1 MSTLLPNHRIWQL
14 LKTLGTKKKMFGN
27 LATCLN
33 SYTYLQ
39 GVYGAGGCRFPN
51 SGMIC
56 LKIRTEKGKRKERDI
71 CVVQSIGAKKQQKHV
86 DRSLC
91 YKAPK
96 LVQII
101 VTMYRVQG

>member
-56 LKIRTEKGKRKERDI
+56 LKIRTEKGKGKRKE
-71 CVVQSIGAKKQQKHV
+71 KKKEGEIQANVSMSHEN
-86 DRSLC
+86 
-91 YKAPK
+91 AP
-96 LVQII
+96 L
-101 VTMYRVQG
+101 